1 MPNEVI
7 QMPFRITEFNEDM
20 IVALDRNFKEI
31 ERLLG
36 TLQLYMN
43 KIGEAADKK
52 ANMVIDDNFKINADY
67 IDGEITYL
75 VGDIEK
81 GQGSVTITDENGIM
95 IVDNKEN
102 PTKALRLLG
111 GIFALANEKNQD
123 GSWRW
128 RAFGTGD
135 GFTADEINGGTIRAG
150 VVLAD
155 GVIVG
160 TTTLGDVAED
170 AEQAIS
176 SVDEHTADE
185 SPHNLP
191 SYCKMQSDGFKVYD
205 QYNALRCHL
214 GQYASGEYGLRIV
227 DGIIEANGI
236 LYDKTTYGVSAIID
250 GFGDGSDGVFNSTG
264 PTLIDVETEDASSV
278 VLQYESFTLN
288 SGHQFLPTKRCR
300 GVFIYCQGDVVING
314 TMFSRAAK
322 VSKVN
327 SQQRVL
333 QIPVGVFTLEVP
345 AGGKGGDGGKG
356 GNGGGKLNEEPYGAD
371 GGAAGYGTD
380 SVWFGGGFGGAGGGG
395 GGGASWEYNWAY
407 DGGNAGTSELDQPIG
422 EGGLGFDRNSSPLS
436 LAHPGGNLCGGGGGG
451 NRYAGA
457 YTCGDPGGGG
467 AGVKGGGG
475 GIFTPTVI
483 ADDGSS
489 GLGIPGGLVCIVA
502 KGNISIGAG
511 GSIACNALPGGN
523 GGDGSGDGI
532 DSPGGGG
539 GGQGG
544 GGGGV
549 IVLACRGTYTNLGS
563 LYVQGGAGGL
573 GGAAGTTG
581 GYGAAE
587 DGGDG
592 EDGEVGKIVVAKV

>member
-36 TLQLYMN
+36 ILQLYMN

-67 IDGEITYL
+67 IDGEITHL

-170 AEQAIS
+170 AEQAIN

-236 LYDKTTYGVSAIID
+236 LYDKTAYGVSAIID
-250 GFGDGSDGVFNSTG
+250 GFGDGSDGVFNSTSN
-264 PTLIDVETEDASSV
+264 TIIDVETEDASSV

-288 SGHQFLPTKRCR
+288 SGHTLTVDKRCR
-300 GVFIYCQGDVVING
+300 GLFIFCQGNVVING
-314 TMFSRAAK
+314 TINMNGKSAK
-322 VSKVN
+322 VSKEN
-327 SQQRVL
+327 SIQRVL
-333 QIPVGVFTLEVP
+333 QIPVGVYTLEIP
-345 AGGKGGDGGKG
+345 HGGSGGKG
-356 GNGGGKLNEEPYGAD
+356 GNGGR
-371 GGAAGYGTD
+371 GYGGIED
-380 SVWFGGGFGGAGGGG
+380 YISQGSPAMPGLWFGGGWGAPGGGGGGGTHADHRNADIEGEDGGETNLDAPIGVSSGQNFCGGKGGNGYTSGTSSINGAGGGG
-395 GGGASWEYNWAY
+395 GGFVGGAAGDYSYTPAE
-407 DGGNAGTSELDQPIG
+407 DGGSAATIGGGTLVIVCKG
-422 EGGLGFDRNSSPLS
+422 NLTFGLG
-436 LAHPGGNLCGGGGGG
+436 AKI
-451 NRYAGA
+451 YANA
-457 YTCGDPGGGG
+457 TVN
-467 AGVKGGGG
+467 GV
-475 GIFTPTVI
+475 PN
-483 ADDGSS
+483 A
-489 GLGIPGGLVCIVA
+489 VA
-502 KGNISIGAG
+502 A
-511 GSIACNALPGGN
+511 A
-523 GGDGSGDGI
+523 GGDG
-532 DSPGGGG
+532 GGRKSSSYRLGAAG

-544 GGGGV
+544 AGGGV
-549 IVLACRGTYTNLGS
+549 VVLAYRGTIDFVPGDIQVNGCY
-563 LYVQGGAGGL
+563 GGPHGEEKEFYNSDAQ
-573 GGAAGTTG
+573 
-581 GYGAAE
+581 
-587 DGGDG
+587 DG